1 MAPSQK
7 LRQRQVEDGW
17 VDATGCIGLC
27 YPTFA
32 VCNVLDA
39 MGIVV
44 I

>member
-1 MAPSQK
+1 
-7 LRQRQVEDGW
+7 LHQRQVEDGR

-32 VCNVLDA
+32 VFNIL
-39 MGIVV
+39 GTRSILV